1 MKSLRSAALT
11 RQWAGL
17 CSGGFSRVGLGTLAL
32 ALAATQ
38 LACTDPVKFSSAAA
52 LSTIAPADWPI
63 PAVVEADFGAVVPST
78 DVRSVAKGVLL
89 SRDHADADFIII
101 DKKGAMVYVFD
112 ANGTLRGASPVLLGS
127 AVGDETVPGIGLRPI
142 AQVLPEERTT
152 PAGRFIAERGRNTL
166 GEDVVWV
173 DYDAAVSM
181 HRVRTTNPKERR
193 LERLATPTAD
203 DNRISYGC
211 INVPVAF
218 YEGVVA
224 PTFAAQRAIVYV
236 LPDVKP
242 MAQVFN
248 FYAGLAKN

>member
-1 MKSLRSAALT
+1 M
-11 RQWAGL
+11 
-17 CSGGFSRVGLGTLAL
+17 GLGTLAL
-32 ALAATQ
+32 ALVATQ
-38 LACTDPVKFSSAAA
+38 VACIDPVKFSSAAA

-63 PAVVEADFGAVVPST
+63 PAVVEADFGVVVPSKE
-78 DVRSVAKGVLL
+78 VRSVANGVLH
-89 SRDHADADFIII
+89 SRDHVEADFIII
-101 DKKGAMVYVFD
+101 DKKNAMVYVFD

-127 AVGDETVPGIGLRPI
+127 AVGDDTVPGIGSRPI

-181 HRVRTTNPKERR
+181 HRVRATNPKERR

-218 YEGVVA
+218 YEAVIA
-224 PTFAAQRAIVYV
+224 PTFAVDRAVVYV